1 VAVKPAIPAKILK
14 RFDNFLRLTWA
25 HLQLPPPDA
34 IQLDLAHT
42 LQYGPD
48 RLIIEAFRGVGKSYI
63 TGAFCL
69 WLLLN
74 DPDLQILI
82 VSASTD
88 KARDQTTFMLRLLR
102 EMPILQHLAP
112 TGDMRASME
121 GFDVTGATV
130 KQSPSVR
137 SKGITSNITG
147 GRADVI
153 IPDDV
158 ETPDNSM
165 TQTMREKIR
174 EKVRELDNII
184 KPGPGH
190 RIIYL
195 GTPQLEDSLYEVLP
209 ERGYHTRIWPIRFP
223 TTKERDR
230 YGTKLAP
237 SVIAALES
245 DPTLAGSPLEPRRF
259 GDLII
264 LEKEASQGRSGFR
277 LQYMLD
283 TSLSDQEKHP
293 LKLSDLVVMDLN
305 PERAPEKVIWA
316 AAPELVWQELP
327 NVGLKGDKLYR
338 PMGLDG
344 LRDPAGNVIWQPYGG
359 AVMAIDPSGRGQDE
373 TSYAV
378 SKMLNSQVFVPD
390 AGGFVGGYD
399 METLEGLARK
409 AKEHGVKKV
418 IYEGNFGDGMWG
430 KLFAPVLG
438 RIYPCTL
445 EEVKA
450 TNRAFKEARIIDI
463 LEPVMNNHRL
473 IIDRRVVE
481 RDFAS
486 TQHLPP
492 EKALK
497 YQLLYQLTRITRER
511 GSLVHDDRLDALAWA
526 VWYWVEQMS
535 ADADRRLQESREQH
549 LQAEI
554 DRFLEHALGSNP
566 NPQTWM

>member
-1 VAVKPAIPAKILK
+1 MTKPKLPAKILK
-14 RFDNFLRLTWA
+14 RFDNFLRLVWA
-25 HLQLPPPDA
+25 HLNLPAPDA
-34 IQLDLAHT
+34 VQVDIAHT
-42 LQYGPD
+42 LQHGPD

-69 WLLLN
+69 WQLLN

-121 GFDVTGATV
+121 GFDVQGATV

-147 GRADVI
+147 GRANII

-158 ETPDNSM
+158 ETPDNSQ

-190 RIIYL
+190 RVIYL
-195 GTPQLEDSLYEVLP
+195 GTPQLEDSLYEILP

-223 TTKERDR
+223 TPAEQAR

-237 SVIAALES
+237 GVTAALEG
-245 DPTLAGSPLEPRRF
+245 DPSLAGTPVEPRRF

-264 LEKEASQGRSGFR
+264 VEKESSQGRSGFR

-283 TSLSDQEKHP
+283 TSLADQERHP
-293 LKLSDLVVMDLN
+293 LKLSDLVIMDLN
-305 PERAPEKVIWA
+305 PERAPEKVVWA
-316 AAPELVWQELP
+316 SAPELVCQELP
-327 NVGLKGDKLYR
+327 NVGLKGDKFYR
-338 PMGLDG
+338 PMALDG

-373 TSYAV
+373 TSFAI
-378 SKMLNSQVFVPD
+378 SKMLNSQIFIPEV
-390 AGGFVGGYD
+390 GGFVGGYE
-399 METLEGLARK
+399 MATLECLAQT
-409 AKEHGVKKV
+409 AKKHQVKKV

-497 YQLLYQLTRITRER
+497 YQLFYQLTRITRER

-526 VWYWVEQMS
+526 VWYWVQHMS
-535 ADADRRLQESREQH
+535 ADAERRLQESRDRH

-554 DRFLEHALGSNP
+554 DRFLEHALGSNL